1 MKQIFVLI
9 LVLLVMGCTPQSR
22 RKAVAAKRRAY
33 ITENLAEIEECNR
46 ALLVR
51 KSENLLTWR
60 PSIESIA
67 ERKEELMDVIIRAMC
82 GEDPDMLARELLT
95 LAPISE
101 IGGEAV
107 AELKAGLQAL
117 SWAADPNMCTIFER
131 AIARG
136 NIAEGMTVE
145 QVEAAW
151 GRKLLLLSA
160 DSMWAKVY
168 RARAV
173 EQENYILT
181 QGKIVIA
188 STTQSMGGHWSDFYL
203 EFKEGRLADWMFVPH
218 NED

>member
-1 MKQIFVLI
+1 MKQAYVLI
-9 LVLLVMGCTPQSR
+9 LVLVVLGCTPQSR
-22 RKAVAAKRRAY
+22 WKAIAAKRRAY
-33 ITENLAEIEECNR
+33 VVENLAEIQECNR

-67 ERKEELMDVIIRAMC
+67 ERKEELMDVVIRAMC
-82 GEDPDMLARELLT
+82 GEDPDLLARELLT

-117 SWAADPNMCTIFER
+117 SWAADPDMCRIFER
-131 AIARG
+131 AIVRG
-136 NIAEGMTVE
+136 NIVEGMTVD

-151 GRKLLLLSA
+151 GRQLLLLRSDSA
-160 DSMWAKVY
+160 GEKVY
-168 RARAV
+168 KAEGV
-173 EQENYILT
+173 EQENYVLT

-188 STTQSMGGHWSDFYL
+188 STTQSMGGHSSDFYL
-203 EFKEGRLADWMFVPH
+203 EFKEGKLADWIFVPH